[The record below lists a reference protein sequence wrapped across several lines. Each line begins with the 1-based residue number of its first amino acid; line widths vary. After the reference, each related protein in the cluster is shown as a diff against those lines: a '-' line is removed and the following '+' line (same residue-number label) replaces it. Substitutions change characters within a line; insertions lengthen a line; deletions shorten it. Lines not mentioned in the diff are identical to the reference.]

1 LAITGKKTNIAT
13 STICF
18 DVFVLNYK
26 RLNMEFFQTL
36 FDWYMANLNYFTV
49 ALLMAIESTFLPL
62 PSEIVVPFAAY
73 KAAQG
78 DLNVFL
84 VVLFGTI
91 GALSGSL
98 INYTLAYYLGRPLV
112 YKLADS
118 RIGKVFLLSKE
129 KVISAENFFIRNGRT
144 STFIGR
150 LVPGVRHLISIP
162 AGLAKMNLR
171 DFMLYT
177 FVGAGI
183 WNIILAI
190 IGYYLYEIREQIFP
204 YIGHILLALGALF
217 VVYLIVKARIEK
229 KKNS

>member
-1 LAITGKKTNIAT
+1 
-13 STICF
+13 
-18 DVFVLNYK
+18 
-26 RLNMEFFQTL
+26 MEFFQSL
-36 FDWYMANLNYFTV
+36 FDWYMSNLNYFTV
-49 ALLMAIESTFLPL
+49 ALLMAIESTFMPL
-62 PSEIVVPFAAY
+62 PSEVVIPFAAY

-98 INYTLAYYLGRPLV
+98 INYTLAFYLGRPIV
-112 YKLADS
+112 YRFAESKAGKL
-118 RIGKVFLLSKE
+118 FLLSKE
-129 KVISAENFFIRNGRT
+129 KVEHAENFFLKNGKT
-144 STFIGR
+144 STFIGS

-190 IGYYLYEIREQIFP
+190 IGFYLYEIRDQIFP
-204 YIGHILLALGALF
+204 YIGHILLGLGLIF
-217 VVYLIVKARIEK
+217 VVYLVIKARKNGK
-229 KKNS
+229 KTNAN

>member
-1 LAITGKKTNIAT
+1 
-13 STICF
+13 
-18 DVFVLNYK
+18 
-26 RLNMEFFQTL
+26 MEFFHSL

-49 ALLMAIESTFLPL
+49 ALLMAIESTFMPL
-62 PSEIVVPFAAY
+62 PSEVVVPFAAY

-84 VVLFGTI
+84 VIIFGTI
-91 GALSGSL
+91 GALCGSL

-112 YKLADS
+112 YRFAESK
-118 RIGKVFLLSKE
+118 IGRLFLLSRE
-129 KVISAENFFIRNGRT
+129 KVEHAENYFLRNGKT

-171 DFMLYT
+171 DFMLFT

-183 WNIILAI
+183 WNIVLAI
-190 IGYYLYEIREQIFP
+190 IGYYLYEVREQIFP
-204 YIGHILLALGALF
+204 YIGHILLALGAVF
-217 VVYLIVKARIEK
+217 VIYLIIKARRNGNK
-229 KKNS
+229 Q

>member
-1 LAITGKKTNIAT
+1 MM
-13 STICF
+13 
-18 DVFVLNYK
+18 DVF
-26 RLNMEFFQTL
+26 QSL

-62 PSEIVVPFAAY
+62 PSEVVVPFAAY
-73 KAAQG
+73 KAGQG

-84 VVLFGTI
+84 VVFFGTV

-98 INYTLAYYLGRPLV
+98 INYTLAYYLGRPIV
-112 YKLADS
+112 YRFADS
-118 RIGKVFLLSKE
+118 RLGRVFLLSKE
-129 KVISAENFFIRNGRT
+129 KVIHAEEFFIRNGKT

-190 IGYYLYEIREQIFP
+190 IGFYLYEIRDQIFP
-204 YIGHILLALGALF
+204 YIGHILLVLGAVF
-217 VVYLIVKARIEK
+217 TVYLVIKARKNRK
-229 KKNS
+229 KPDA

>member
-1 LAITGKKTNIAT
+1 
-13 STICF
+13 
-18 DVFVLNYK
+18 
-26 RLNMEFFQTL
+26 MEFFQSL

-73 KAAQG
+73 KAGQG
-78 DLNVFL
+78 ELNVFI
-84 VVLFGTI
+84 VVFAGTL

-112 YKLADS
+112 YKFAGSKL
-118 RIGKVFLLSKE
+118 GKVFLLSKE
-129 KVISAENFFIRNGRT
+129 KVEHAENYFIRNGRT

-171 DFMLYT
+171 DFMLFT
-177 FVGAGI
+177 FAGAGI
-183 WNIILAI
+183 WNIILAV
-190 IGYYLYEIREQIFP
+190 IGYYLYEMREKIFP
-204 YIGHILLALGALF
+204 YLGHILLAMGAGF
-217 VVYLIVKARIEK
+217 IIYLVIKARRNG
-229 KKNS
+229 KNS

>member
-1 LAITGKKTNIAT
+1 
-13 STICF
+13 
-18 DVFVLNYK
+18 
-26 RLNMEFFQTL
+26 MELFHSL

-62 PSEIVVPFAAY
+62 PSEVVVPFAAY
-73 KAAQG
+73 KAGQG

-84 VVLFGTI
+84 VVFFGTV

-112 YKLADS
+112 YRFADS
-118 RIGKVFLLSKE
+118 RLGKVFLLSKE
-129 KVISAENFFIRNGRT
+129 KVIHAEEFFIRNGKA

-177 FVGAGI
+177 FLGAGI
-183 WNIILAI
+183 WNIILSV
-190 IGYYLYEIREQIFP
+190 IGFYLYEIRDQIFP
-204 YIGHILLALGALF
+204 YIAHILLAMG
-217 VVYLIVKARIEK
+217 VVFTIYLVIKARK
-229 KKNS
+229 SRKHTDA

>member
-1 LAITGKKTNIAT
+1 M
-13 STICF
+13 
-18 DVFVLNYK
+18 DV
-26 RLNMEFFQTL
+26 FQTL

-62 PSEIVVPFAAY
+62 PSEVVVPFAAY
-73 KAAQG
+73 KAGQG

-84 VVLFGTI
+84 VVFFGTV

-98 INYTLAYYLGRPLV
+98 INYTLAYYLGRPIV
-112 YKLADS
+112 YRFAGSKLG
-118 RIGKVFLLSKE
+118 RVFLLSKE
-129 KVISAENFFIRNGRT
+129 KVVHAEEFFIRNGKT

-171 DFMLYT
+171 DFILYT

-190 IGYYLYEIREQIFP
+190 IGYYLYEIRDQIFP
-204 YIGHILLALGALF
+204 YIGHILIVLGVAF
-217 VVYLIVKARIEK
+217 TVYLVIKARKNRK
-229 KKNS
+229 KHDV

>member
-1 LAITGKKTNIAT
+1 
-13 STICF
+13 
-18 DVFVLNYK
+18 
-26 RLNMEFFQTL
+26 MEFFQSL
-36 FDWYMANLNYFTV
+36 FDWYMSNLNYFTV

-62 PSEIVVPFAAY
+62 PSEVVIPFAAY

-78 DLNVFL
+78 DLNVLL

-91 GALSGSL
+91 GALFGSL
-98 INYTLAYYLGRPLV
+98 INYTLAFYLGRPIV
-112 YKLADS
+112 YRFAESKAGKL
-118 RIGKVFLLSKE
+118 FLLSKE
-129 KVISAENFFIRNGRT
+129 KVEHAENFFLKNGKT

-171 DFMLYT
+171 DFMLFT

-190 IGYYLYEIREQIFP
+190 IGYYLYEIRDQIFP
-204 YIGHILLALGALF
+204 YIGHILLGLGLIF
-217 VVYLIVKARIEK
+217 VVYLVIKARKNGK
-229 KKNS
+229 KTKAN